1 MYSCITFLI
10 VAECVSM
17 CFILRTVFCCYCYC
31 CFLLCPLI
39 PPELKLN
46 FLIDHMIATYFFFY
60 TVRKKNYEPQSLL
73 GRERDFFQYFVFFN
87 WTPSC
92 VFRQDLKK
100 HESEVI
106 VGAQC
111 GYAVLRGAHVYVPG
125 IISTSRCK
133 SSLHLKPISREEKTS
148 PLSEFPINKVTCF
161 VFCSQLKSIL
171 LYIVHTYFIWLL
183 LEIHY
188 CCAVNKKMTHNY
200 FSL

>member
-1 MYSCITFLI
+1 
-10 VAECVSM
+10 M

-39 PPELKLN
+39 PLELKLN
-46 FLIDHMIATYFFFY
+46 FLIDHMIATYFFFCKKKN
-60 TVRKKNYEPQSLL
+60 TVRKKIMNHRVYL
-73 GRERDFFQYFVFFN
+73 GEREISFSILVFFN
-87 WTPSC
+87 WTASC
-92 VFRQDLKK
+92 VFRKDLKK